1 MKQGMIGMRTVRQL
15 FAPAALAA
23 AIAVSTSCGD
33 VVRDSRAPAFV
44 LIDSLLGVPGGPT
57 VGTAGSILHS
67 DVLTLI
73 TTPAPCSPAAP
84 CPTIFSDPGTVAL
97 RLAMK
102 NYLVSP
108 SFNNEVTI
116 TRYHVSYRR
125 ADGRNTQGVDVPWAF
140 DGAATGTIPATGD
153 LTIGFELVRAVA
165 KAEAPLRQLVD
176 SPTILSVIADVT
188 FYGKDRVG
196 NDASVSGSITIE
208 FANYGG

>member
-1 MKQGMIGMRTVRQL
+1 MKQGMIGMRTLRQL
-15 FAPAALAA
+15 LALAALAA
-23 AIAVSTSCGD
+23 VIAVSISCGD
-33 VVRDSRAPAFV
+33 VVRESRASAFV
-44 LIDSLLGVPGGPT
+44 LIDSLTAVPGGPT
-57 VGTAGSILHS
+57 VGTGSSVLNS
-67 DVLTLI
+67 DVLSFI

-84 CPTIFSDPGTVAL
+84 CPTIFADPGTVAL

-102 NYLVSP
+102 NALVSP

-125 ADGRNTQGVDVPWAF
+125 ADGRNTQGVDVPFAF
-140 DGAATGTIPATGD
+140 DGAATATIPATGGVSM
-153 LTIGFELVRAVA
+153 GFELVRAVA
-165 KAEAPLRQLVD
+165 KAEAPLALLVN

-196 NDASVSGSITIE
+196 NDVSVSGSMTIE